1 MSINPPVTVPN
12 GAGPVKPAAQHL
24 RRARRFAI
32 FACLAGAGAS
42 LLFMYQVGQRN
53 PSLVLMLFFTVWVLS
68 PFVALL
74 VSAMVSPRW
83 TAQSRAAL
91 YGVMFAVSVL
101 SPLAYGVVA
110 LGPPRP
116 RPAFAF
122 LAVPLASWCL
132 GASAL
137 AVVAVLKGRL
147 ARRGPRA

>member
-1 MSINPPVTVPN
+1 MSINPPVTEPN
-12 GAGPVKPAAQHL
+12 GAGPVKPEAAGL
-24 RRARRFAI
+24 RRARLFAM
-32 FACLAGAGAS
+32 FACVAGAGAS
-42 LLFMYQVGQRN
+42 LLFMYRVGHRN
-53 PSLVLMLFFTVWVLS
+53 PSFVLMLLFTVWVLS

-74 VSAMVSPRW
+74 VSAMVSARW
-83 TAQSRAAL
+83 TAPSRAAL

-101 SPLAYGVVA
+101 SPLTYGVVA

-137 AVVAVLKGRL
+137 AVVAVIKGRL
-147 ARRGPRA
+147 ARRGARA